1 MKNPASE
8 LKILAENIDKRV
20 RQICCNSSS
29 NVGAAETA
37 TIEIFRF
44 YKAIYFTFY
53 PERQSD
59 TVNTTCNKKLALTTM
74 LKTTGPGICDSSW

>member
-53 PERQSD
+53 PECVFQLIQTS
-59 TVNTTCNKKLALTTM
+59 
-74 LKTTGPGICDSSW
+74 